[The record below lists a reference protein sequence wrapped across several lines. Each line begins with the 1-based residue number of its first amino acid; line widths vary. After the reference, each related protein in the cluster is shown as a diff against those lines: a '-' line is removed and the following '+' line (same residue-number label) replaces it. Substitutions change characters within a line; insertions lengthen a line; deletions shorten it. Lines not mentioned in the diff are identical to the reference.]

1 MSFAMIPLCLS
12 AQGLARFQIFKLYHY
27 PKQPHFSGS
36 AAHRGAMITELVR
49 LVLRR
54 LEDSLVMTSAVP
66 M

>member
-1 MSFAMIPLCLS
+1 MRHAFSVS
-12 AQGLARFQIFKLYHY
+12 AEYL
-27 PKQPHFSGS
+27 
-36 AAHRGAMITELVR
+36 GATITELVL